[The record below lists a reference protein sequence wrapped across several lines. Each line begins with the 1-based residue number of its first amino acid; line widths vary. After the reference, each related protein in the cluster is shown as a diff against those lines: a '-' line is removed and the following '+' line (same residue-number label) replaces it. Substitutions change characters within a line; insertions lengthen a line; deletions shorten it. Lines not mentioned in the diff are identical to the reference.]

1 LATGHPGGYDPDR
14 PPVLRWGRVLKT
26 DDSAI
31 LSDCTLVGGDSGGPL
46 FDLQGRVIGIHSRIG
61 KNLTINVHVPIDP
74 YRESWDRLV
83 RSEIWDPIE
92 EAPSDSGPG
101 SAWLGVVENPR
112 AAGAT
117 IEKVAPGSPAA
128 EAGILAGDRITQ
140 FNDKKVESF
149 EDLQKYVRES
159 VPGSMV
165 RVRLARDNESVDLQ
179 LTLAARPEAND

>member
-1 LATGHPGGYDPDR
+1 
-14 PPVLRWGRVLKT
+14 
-26 DDSAI
+26 
-31 LSDCTLVGGDSGGPL
+31 
-46 FDLQGRVIGIHSRIG
+46 
-61 KNLTINVHVPIDP
+61 
-74 YRESWDRLV
+74 V